1 MIKDFEIAIETEQYE
16 NMEYTDEPK
25 YYIDWII
32 DTISENV
39 Y

>member
-1 MIKDFEIAIETEQYE
+1 MSKELELAIETEQYE
-16 NMEYTDEPK
+16 NMEYTDEPI